1 MPASASA
8 FRAGPSRASPAAQAS
23 AAKAPRREIGSS
35 SSPVFSLSPS
45 RTGTISISG
54 EVFKAIYSS
63 LRPETAK
70 QVKAV
75 AR

>member
-8 FRAGPSRASPAAQAS
+8 FRAGPSRANPAAQAS

-35 SSPVFSLSPS
+35 RSPVFSLSPS
-45 RTGTISISG
+45 RTGTISVSG

>member
-35 SSPVFSLSPS
+35 SSPVLSLSPS
-45 RTGTISISG
+45 RTGTISVSG

-63 LRPETAK
+63 LSPETAK
-70 QVKAV
+70 QANAT